1 MPLTHGRDGDDV
13 VLLNGDDDD
22 DDGDKDD
29 DDYPCSSDI
38 SHLLLTHDTG
48 DGDGC
53 DGCVNETMKVIGT
66 NELTNNLNHHIQM
79 FSPGRAMQCITKR
92 TFNKRLMTTSDLTAQ
107 SSDSTDSQEI

>member
-1 MPLTHGRDGDDV
+1 MPLTHGTGDGDDDGDGDKDDDDCPLFSSSNIPHLPLTHGRDGDDV

-29 DDYPCSSDI
+29 DDYPCSSNI
-38 SHLLLTHDTG
+38 PHLLLNHDNG

-66 NELTNNLNHHIQM
+66 NELTNN
-79 FSPGRAMQCITKR
+79 
-92 TFNKRLMTTSDLTAQ
+92 
-107 SSDSTDSQEI
+107 